1 MRMGIVRFHVR
12 EVPNKWPFVFA
23 QTTVLIFLVLVVT
36 LYRAICEVK
45 ASKNICNNIQH
56 LYKSYECNMYEYI
69 NILYKF
75 MRSFE
80 HSYIFI

>member
-1 MRMGIVRFHVR
+1 MRLGIVRFHVR
-12 EVPNKWPFVFA
+12 EVPFVFA

-36 LYRAICEVK
+36 LYRAICE
-45 ASKNICNNIQH
+45 SIENICNNIQH
-56 LYKSYECNMYEYI
+56 LYKSYKCNMYEYI

-75 MRSFE
+75 MRSFD